1 MRTPHWSRIARPSV
15 AITLGIL
22 ITGAAGATSAADEAS
37 QPAQWT
43 QKEFQFIY
51 QGFTTHYSCDGLR
64 DKVDSIVRQLGARKD
79 SKVYEL
85 GCTAS
90 YGRPD
95 PFPGVRAKI
104 SVLQPLAPA
113 EASNPKDP
121 SAVVPAHWKR
131 VKLRLDADSLSE
143 AGECELVEQV
153 KQHIL
158 PLFITRNI
166 EFKPDCIP
174 HQLTPGGTTLSADVL
189 VPDEKPASVAARG

>member
-1 MRTPHWSRIARPSV
+1 MRTALLSRIARPGV
-15 AITLGIL
+15 AMTLGIL
-22 ITGAAGATSAADEAS
+22 ITGAAGAASAADEAS

-64 DKVDSIVRQLGARKD
+64 DKVESVLRQLGARKD

-85 GCTAS
+85 GCTAN

-104 SVLQPLAPA
+104 SVLQPLTPA

-121 SAVVPAHWKR
+121 GALVPAHWKR
-131 VKLRLDADSLSE
+131 MTLRLGVDMLSE

-158 PLFITRNI
+158 PLFTTRNV
-166 EFKPDCIP
+166 EFKPNCIP
-174 HQLTPGGTTLSADVL
+174 HQLTLGGTTLSADVL